1 MKMSFKTAVLLFW
14 SLAFCLNVRA
24 QILDY
29 QNKVEVV
36 LNDGLKLILYGRASK
51 MSDARSSEYYY
62 LPANLHLGKK
72 PDGTPEFLF
81 MKFTTEERA
90 DQGGTQGAIM
100 HFLMEWGLTDQQLQ
114 EATEKLR
121 AKLKTMG
128 PFFMPLMSN
137 AKIMGPVDVSSADN
151 GSFRVISATL
161 SDDKTKTITS
171 GRAPTLPGAKVAVAA
186 KMDKNSA
193 QLMAASFEKSRSIA
207 DLSLEMSFKYSVLFP
222 AVEGKIILDWERF
235 NMVIESFKK
244 SYESQDET
252 IRRRYTRAE
261 WDWFKLT
268 ISSWIQYDKTGK
280 KIINESESR
289 MFYQLMQETKSVDI
303 RIDKTV
309 TESALADEITQQFMN
324 IFMQS
329 ISDAGSEISAED
341 AEETDL
347 ASGMDKEAYKKMM
360 ESGNVASYTFNS
372 TKFKA
377 KMEKKREEYNL
388 KLRVAIPMYC
398 TLTGNLGSWYD
409 GVKNNKKCVTSV
421 NLNDKFFQ
429 HRDINFIIDNK
440 VKDVF
445 EEEVN
450 FVTVNVRKKRSS
462 GSPYQEQAT
471 IDLEHLK
478 KNGAVARFTYARGE
492 DKNPDNYEYKIQWSL
507 RGGVLYPENPNWQ
520 KGDWQG
526 VTMTCPMVPRNIEF
540 EADLEE
546 LKKAGITRA
555 TLQIRHMKYGKEV
568 ESNIP
573 LTVSK
578 GESLVSKKLF
588 IDQDVPGYA
597 YRLILTHK
605 EKGKV
610 ALEWETKI
618 NDDYVYATIPQQI
631 KDNDMKFWDN
641 LLKITGIIAEP
652 NADGTVKPE
661 NKILNKFMEVLK
673 VLATEK

>member
-1 MKMSFKTAVLLFW
+1 MKTTFKAAAMLLLGF
-14 SLAFCLNVRA
+14 LFALPAQA

-29 QNKVEVV
+29 QNKVEVI

-51 MSDARSSEYYY
+51 LSDRRSHEYFY
-62 LPANLHLGKK
+62 LPANLKLGKK
-72 PDGTPEFLF
+72 EDGTPEFLF
-81 MKFTTEERA
+81 MKYTTEERA

-100 HFLMEWGLTDQQLQ
+100 HFLMEWGLTAEQEK
-114 EATEKLR
+114 EATEKLQ

-128 PFFMPLMSN
+128 TFFMPLVSN
-137 AKIMGPVDVSSADN
+137 AKIMGPVDVTSTEN

-161 SDDKTKTITS
+161 TDDKTKTITS

-207 DLSLEMSFKYSVLFP
+207 DLSLEMSFKYNVLYP
-222 AVEGKIILDWERF
+222 AVEGRIILDWERF
-235 NMVIESFKK
+235 NMVLESFNR
-244 SYESQDET
+244 SYESQDEL
-252 IRRRYTRAE
+252 IRKRYTKIE
-261 WDWFKLT
+261 WDWFRVT
-268 ISSWIQYDKTGK
+268 IQRWTGYEKTGRK
-280 KIINESESR
+280 NINESESR
-289 MFYQLMQETKSVDI
+289 AMYQFMQETKTVDI

-309 TESALADEITQQFMN
+309 TESALADEITQQFMG

-329 ISDAGSEISAED
+329 ISDAGGEVSAED
-341 AEETDL
+341 AQESDL
-347 ASGMDKEAYKKMM
+347 EAGLDKDAYNKAK
-360 ESGNVASYTFNS
+360 ENPNVASYTFNS
-372 TKFKA
+372 TKFKS
-377 KMEKKREEYNL
+377 KTEKKREEYNL
-388 KLRVAIPMYC
+388 KLRVAMPMFC

-409 GVKNNKKCVTSV
+409 GVKNNKKCVNSV

-462 GSPYQEQAT
+462 GNAYQEQAT

-492 DKNPDNYEYKIQWSL
+492 DKNPDNYEYKFQWSL
-507 RGGVLYPENPNWQ
+507 RGGTLYPENPTWQ

-526 VTMTCPMVPRNIEF
+526 VTMSCPMVPRNIEF
-540 EADLEE
+540 EGDLEE
-546 LKKAGITRA
+546 MKKAGITRA

-578 GESLVSKKLF
+578 GEALVSKKVF

-610 ALEWETKI
+610 ALDWETKI
-618 NDDYVYATIPQQI
+618 NDDYVYANIPQQI

-641 LLKITGIIAEP
+641 LLKVTGIIAEP
-652 NADGTVKPE
+652 AGDGTVKPE
-661 NKILNKFMEVLK
+661 NRILNKFMDVLK
-673 VLATEK
+673 VLVTDK